1 MKKYQRRCPA
11 CSKKFEVYNTKKS
24 RGALG
29 KYKRPK
35 TAVTCSP
42 DCSKVYNRCISTY
55 RSRAGLNYMDDELG
69 E

>member
-1 MKKYQRRCPA
+1 MMKRCPS
-11 CSKKFEVYNTKKS
+11 CNRTFESYTVRSS
-24 RGALG
+24 RGARIG

-42 DCSKVYNRCISTY
+42 DCSKIYNRCVSTY
-55 RSRAGLNYMDDELG
+55 RVRHGLNVRREEEG